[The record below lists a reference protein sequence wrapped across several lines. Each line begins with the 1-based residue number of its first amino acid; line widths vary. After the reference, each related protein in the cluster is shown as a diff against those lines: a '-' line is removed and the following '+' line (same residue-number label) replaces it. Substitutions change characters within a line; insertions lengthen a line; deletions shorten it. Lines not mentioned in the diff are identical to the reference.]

1 MKQAPEVEITGQ
13 EQEIS
18 AQEKAMAVEQAQDVF
33 ELPMLPVRSTVLF
46 PNVVVPLMVGRE
58 PSLKA
63 IEEAASK
70 KCGLFVVTQLQ
81 EEIEDPGPDDVYVMG
96 VECTIDRQLKM
107 PDGSTTLLLRGQRRL
122 RRLAYTQQ

>member
-1 MKQAPEVEITGQ
+1 MGERAIETLKRIDRVVMKQAPEVEITGQ
-13 EQEIS
+13 EQES
-18 AQEKAMAVEQAQDVF
+18 TAQDRAMVAEQRGEPL

-81 EEIEDPGPDDVYVMG
+81 EEIEDPGPD
-96 VECTIDRQLKM
+96 RK
-107 PDGSTTLLLRGQRRL
+107 S
-122 RRLAYTQQ
+122 